1 MVITGG
7 GGGLGSAIAL
17 ELCQL
22 GARVMVCGRTEST
35 LRATVLAVERNV
47 GTGRAIAEVCDVR
60 DPRSVDTMLDAC
72 AEGLGM
78 LR

>member
-1 MVITGG
+1 
-7 GGGLGSAIAL
+7 
-17 ELCQL
+17 
-22 GARVMVCGRTEST
+22 MVCGRTEST